1 MIRSDPC
8 PTIAQLPLL
17 PSPPMSLRLDWR
29 DSGWLRYLLML
40 NIYWFLLLNLFNV
53 LSKVHLWS
61 YPSSKVLGM
70 GSICLYRSLSQLKTS
85 SYLQSH
91 CKCGRFCSWTDGALY
106 FFNAQ
111 MFTKS
116 ILHSFYIVLYGKY
129 ICCLPHNCLPGRLE
143 VSRINI
149 MRKCRISYISNQSLP
164 MKDSILEFIWSHIN
178 FHFVIIYKLVSER
191 YYPWVCLVSG
201 QKT

>member
-1 MIRSDPC
+1 MIIHWYLKPYQAMIELFEKNIFCQVMIRSDSC

-29 DSGWLRYLLML
+29 DSGWLRYLFML
-40 NIYWFLLLNLFNV
+40 NIYWFRLLNLFNV

-61 YPSSKVLGM
+61 YPTSKVLRM
-70 GSICLYRSLSQLKTS
+70 GSICLYRSLSQLKIC
-85 SYLQSH
+85 SYLQSQH

-116 ILHSFYIVLYGKY
+116 ILHSLYIVLYGK
-129 ICCLPHNCLPGRLE
+129 CLLLTSELP
-143 VSRINI
+143 
-149 MRKCRISYISNQSLP
+149 
-164 MKDSILEFIWSHIN
+164 IW
-178 FHFVIIYKLVSER
+178 
-191 YYPWVCLVSG
+191 
-201 QKT
+201 

>member
-1 MIRSDPC
+1 MAWL
-8 PTIAQLPLL
+8 TE
-17 PSPPMSLRLDWR
+17 SLTQADFDFVFRTF
-29 DSGWLRYLLML
+29 
-40 NIYWFLLLNLFNV
+40 INV
-53 LSKVHLWS
+53 LSKIHPWS
-61 YPSSKVLGM
+61 YPSSEALRV
-70 GSICLYRSLSQLKTS
+70 GSICLYRSLSQLIMS

-129 ICCLPHNCLPGRLE
+129 ICCLPHNCLPGRLG

-149 MRKCRISYISNQSLP
+149 MRKCRISYISNQSFP
-164 MKDSILEFIWSHIN
+164 MKDSILEFMWSHID

>member
-1 MIRSDPC
+1 MSITVQYDEISWYDNSLILKTLPSNDKSISTNILNVMIRSDP
-8 PTIAQLPLL
+8 TTAQLPLL

-29 DSGWLRYLLML
+29 DSGCLRYLFML
-40 NIYWFLLLNLFNV
+40 NIYWFRLLNLFNV

-61 YPSSKVLGM
+61 YPSSKVLRI
-70 GSICLYRSLSQLKTS
+70 GSICLYRSLSQLIMS

-116 ILHSFYIVLYGKY
+116 ILHSLYIVLYGK
-129 ICCLPHNCLPGRLE
+129 CLLLT
-143 VSRINI
+143 SQL
-149 MRKCRISYISNQSLP
+149 SA
-164 MKDSILEFIWSHIN
+164 W
-178 FHFVIIYKLVSER
+178 
-191 YYPWVCLVSG
+191 
-201 QKT
+201 

>member
-1 MIRSDPC
+1 MSITEQYDEILSWILISKTLPSNDRTISKNISCQVMIRSDPC

-40 NIYWFLLLNLFNV
+40 NIYWFRLLNLFNV

-91 CKCGRFCSWTDGALY
+91 CKCGRFCSWTDGAL
-106 FFNAQ
+106 
-111 MFTKS
+111 
-116 ILHSFYIVLYGKY
+116 
-129 ICCLPHNCLPGRLE
+129 
-143 VSRINI
+143 
-149 MRKCRISYISNQSLP
+149 
-164 MKDSILEFIWSHIN
+164 
-178 FHFVIIYKLVSER
+178 
-191 YYPWVCLVSG
+191 
-201 QKT
+201 

>member
-40 NIYWFLLLNLFNV
+40 NIYWFRLLNLFNV

-106 FFNAQ
+106 FFHAQ

-149 MRKCRISYISNQSLP
+149 MRKCRISYISNKLSYERFY
-164 MKDSILEFIWSHIN
+164 SW
-178 FHFVIIYKLVSER
+178 IYVVTHRFSFCYNL
-191 YYPWVCLVSG
+191 
-201 QKT
+201 